1 MENSDQPPTQAT
13 LNYTK
18 LPQMNQALTEKIPSF
33 SYLLKQAIQIL
44 KLNWKPIAAL
54 FGISVI
60 IYVVLFF
67 VFIPITLVILGMGIT
82 TALIPIIYLLLFIPF
97 FVILSVVSFSFILLI
112 KDIINNQ
119 TASAINSLKQAFSN
133 LKLVII
139 TTLCFILT
147 IIGSSFI
154 PFLSIIISMGLIF
167 TFYVAIEENISGF
180 YALTRSWQLTK
191 GYRKK
196 IFIYTIYYFLL
207 SFVVLFISNISMIT
221 IILIPLAVIVNI
233 STSFVWLIFTY
244 LLYQKIYKLK
254 KTEVVDK
261 KVNPLFLIC
270 SGLTIIL
277 IILFAFILP
286 KVINALPKTS
296 FNNINNSLITNKINN
311 TNIDSKTYTDNIFPT
326 IPISPTISSYENH
339 PDIIRYSIDSDGDA
353 IPDFL
358 EKELGYNLNIHTN
371 EECEQEACEDLNI
384 SKYEY
389 ENTNV
394 LIILDASG
402 SMAQISGQ
410 TTKMDAAK
418 DAINRFIDGL
428 EVENNFNIAL
438 MVYGHKGSNSVS
450 DKAYSCSEIEI
461 LYPLGTLNKSQF
473 KNSVAGFNAK
483 GWTPIEG
490 ALNLAPSVFKGKE
503 GENNHIILISDGI
516 EQCDGNPVTAAKSI
530 KDSDLKLTVNIIGF
544 NITSSDQQKLK
555 EISQASGGIFTNVTN
570 NNEIYES
577 LQVNLN
583 NYRERINFILCN
595 KWSDI
600 NFSQCFKDRYIKAHY
615 WLVPGRSGKLT
626 SKYDELSRMEI
637 KKIGQTKIN
646 MVEEYEKLGD
656 VLAEKVKK
664 HSNEAQE
671 LLKQ

>member
-358 EKELGYNLNIHTN
+358 EKELGYNPNIHTN

>member
-154 PFLSIIISMGLIF
+154 PFLSIIISIGLIF

-358 EKELGYNLNIHTN
+358 EKELGYNPNIHTN